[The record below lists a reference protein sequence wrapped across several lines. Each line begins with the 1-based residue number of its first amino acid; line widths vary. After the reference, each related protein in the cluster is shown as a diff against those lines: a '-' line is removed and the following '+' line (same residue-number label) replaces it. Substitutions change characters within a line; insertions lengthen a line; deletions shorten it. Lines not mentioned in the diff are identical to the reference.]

1 MNKIFAFIVLLFT
14 LGSNGLAQER
24 TIKGTV
30 KDNDTKKALAGVL
43 VTVDGKSNK
52 AATDQQG
59 NYTIQA
65 ENSDFITF
73 NYVGYMEQKIKVGQK
88 KEINILLSPN
98 ELFLDEVVIVGSSQ
112 NNKTVSMNR
121 AQLLQGK
128 VAGVQIGYDRRI
140 MPRPYQDQNTESY
153 DRFEEN
159 GFISP
164 TKEALSTFA
173 VDVDAASYSNVRR
186 MINSG
191 QLPPK
196 DAVRVEEMINYFQY
210 NLQGPQNSDPVKIYT
225 ELSTSPWN
233 KEHQLMRIA
242 LKAKDIPKENLK
254 ASNLVFLIDVS
265 GSMMAANKLPLVQ
278 SSLKLLVDQLRAE
291 DKVAIVTYAGNASVH
306 LESTKGDQKMKIK
319 AAIDELAA
327 GGSTAGGAG
336 IKKAYQIARHNFI
349 KAGNNRII
357 LATDGDFNVGES
369 SDEAMEDL
377 IAKERESGVNLTVLG
392 YGMGNIKDKKMEILA
407 DKGRGNYAYID
418 NISEARKAMVT
429 EFGGTLFTVAKDVKI
444 QVEFN
449 PAYVQAYRLVGYE
462 NRLMDAEDFNNDAK
476 IGGDMGVGHTV
487 TAIYEII
494 PVGVKSSII
503 GTVDKLKYQET
514 DKPNLGS
521 KNGELATVKF
531 RYKDPQS
538 EKSQLQQTVVKN
550 NVLAL
555 DAVSEDFRFATAV
568 AEFGMLLRNS
578 SYKQNA
584 SFENLIARA
593 KAAKGKDD
601 EGYRAEF
608 IRMAEDSKSILDS
621 DK

>member
-1 MNKIFAFIVLLFT
+1 MNKIFALLVFLLT
-14 LGSNGLAQER
+14 LGGSGLAQER
-24 TIKGTV
+24 MIKGIVTEAG
-30 KDNDTKKALAGVL
+30 TQLALAGVE
-43 VTVDGKSNK
+43 VRVEGKQQ
-52 AATDQQG
+52 ATLTDQQG
-59 NYTIQA
+59 AFSIKAAEKDILLFKFLGYETKKVKVGKKNSIKVVLQA
-65 ENSDFITF
+65 MEALLEEVVV
-73 NYVGYMEQKIKVGQK
+73 VGYGNKAQKRVT
-88 KEINILLSPN
+88 
-98 ELFLDEVVIVGSSQ
+98 GSAMAHS
-112 NNKTVSMNR
+112 NG
-121 AQLLQGK
+121 LYLQ
-128 VAGVQIGYDRRI
+128 
-140 MPRPYQDQNTESY
+140 PRPQNTETY
-153 DRFEEN
+153 GRFEEN

-186 MINSG
+186 MINAG
-191 QLPPK
+191 NLPPK

-210 NLQGPQNSDPVKIYT
+210 DLQGPTNGEPVKIYT
-225 ELSTSPWN
+225 ELTTSPWN

-254 ASNLVFLIDVS
+254 ASNFVFLIDVS
-265 GSMMAANKLPLVQ
+265 GSMMGDNRLPLVQ
-278 SSLKLLVDQLRAE
+278 SSLKMLVDQLRPE
-291 DKVAIVTYAGNASVH
+291 DKVAIVTYAGSAGVK
-306 LESTKGDQKMKIK
+306 LESTRGDQKMKIK
-319 AAIDELAA
+319 TAIDELTA
-327 GGSTAGGAG
+327 GGSTAGGEG
-336 IKKAYQIARHNFI
+336 IKKAYQIARANFI
-349 KAGNNRII
+349 KDGNNRII
-357 LATDGDFNVGES
+357 LASDGDFNVGES

-392 YGMGNIKDKKMEILA
+392 YGMGNLKDSKMETLA

-429 EFGGTLFTVAKDVKI
+429 EFGATLFTVAKDVKI

-462 NRLMDAEDFNNDAK
+462 NRLLEAEDFNNDAK

-503 GTVDKLKYQET
+503 GTVDPLKYQNN

-531 RYKDPQS
+531 RYKDPKSDKS
-538 EKSQLQQTVVKN
+538 ELQQTVVK
-550 NVLAL
+550 
-555 DAVSEDFRFATAV
+555 DAPKAFDTVSEDFRFATAV

-578 SYKQNA
+578 DYKQNSSFA
-584 SFENLIARA
+584 SLIARA

-608 IRMAEDSKSILDS
+608 IRMAENSKSIVDTE
-621 DK
+621 K

>member
-1 MNKIFAFIVLLFT
+1 MNKIFALLVFLLT
-14 LGSNGLAQER
+14 LGSSGLAQEGI
-24 TIKGTV
+24 IKGIVTEAG
-30 KDNDTKKALAGVL
+30 TQAALAGVE
-43 VTVDGKSNK
+43 VRVEGKQQSTL
-52 AATDQQG
+52 TDQQG
-59 NYTIQA
+59 AFSIKAAEKDILVFKFLGYETKKVKVGKKKTIKVILQA
-65 ENSDFITF
+65 ENT
-73 NYVGYMEQKIKVGQK
+73 
-88 KEINILLSPN
+88 LL
-98 ELFLDEVVIVGSSQ
+98 EEVVVIGHGNTAKSKMIGSIQ
-112 NNKTVSMNR
+112 GR
-121 AQLLQGK
+121 AYGLY
-128 VAGVQIGYDRRI
+128 VQ
-140 MPRPYQDQNTESY
+140 PRPQNTETY
-153 DRFEEN
+153 DRFDEN

-186 MINSG
+186 MINAG

-210 NLQGPQNSDPVKIYT
+210 DLQGPNNGDPVKIYT
-225 ELSTSPWN
+225 ELTTSPWN

-254 ASNLVFLIDVS
+254 ASNFVFLIDVS
-265 GSMMAANKLPLVQ
+265 GSMMGDNRLPLVQ
-278 SSLKLLVDQLRAE
+278 SSLKMLVDQLRPE
-291 DKVAIVTYAGNASVH
+291 DKVAIVTYAGSAGVK
-306 LESTKGDQKMKIK
+306 LESTRGDQKMKIK
-319 AAIDELAA
+319 TAIDELTA
-327 GGSTAGGAG
+327 GGSTAGGEG
-336 IKKAYQIARHNFI
+336 IKKAYQIARANYI
-349 KAGNNRII
+349 KDGNNRII
-357 LATDGDFNVGES
+357 LASDGDFNVGES

-392 YGMGNIKDKKMEILA
+392 YGMGNLKDSKMETLA

-429 EFGGTLFTVAKDVKI
+429 EFGATLFTVAKDVKI

-462 NRLMDAEDFNNDAK
+462 NRLLEAEDFNNDAK

-503 GTVDKLKYQET
+503 GTVDPLKYQNN

-531 RYKDPQS
+531 RYKDPKSDKS
-538 EKSQLQQTVVKN
+538 ELQQTVVK
-550 NVLAL
+550 
-555 DAVSEDFRFATAV
+555 DAPKAFDSISEDFRFATAV

-578 SYKQNA
+578 DYKQNS
-584 SFENLIARA
+584 SFSSLIARA

-608 IRMAEDSKSILDS
+608 IRMAENSKSIVDTE
-621 DK
+621 K

>member
-30 KDNDTKKALAGVL
+30 KDNDTKQALAGVL

-88 KEINILLSPN
+88 KEINILLRPE
-98 ELFLDEVVIVGSSQ
+98 ELLLDEVVIVGSSQ

-128 VAGVQIGYDRRI
+128 VAGVHVGYDRMI

-254 ASNLVFLIDVS
+254 ASNFVFLIDVS

-319 AAIDELAA
+319 TAIDELAA

-538 EKSQLQQTVVKN
+538 DKSQLQQTVVKN

>member
-30 KDNDTKKALAGVL
+30 KDNDTKQALAGVV

-59 NYTIQA
+59 NYIIQA

-73 NYVGYMEQKIKVGQK
+73 NYVGYAEQKIKVGHK
-88 KEINILLSPN
+88 KEINILLRPK
-98 ELFLDEVVIVGSSQ
+98 EMLLDEVVIVGSSQ

-121 AQLLQGK
+121 AQVLQGK
-128 VAGVQIGYDRRI
+128 VAGVHVGYERRI
-140 MPRPYQDQNTESY
+140 MPRPYQDSNTESY

-164 TKEALSTFA
+164 KKEALSTFA

-319 AAIDELAA
+319 TAIDELTA

-487 TAIYEII
+487 TAIYEVI

-550 NVLAL
+550 NVHAL

-578 SYKQNA
+578 SYKQNS

-621 DK
+621 NK